1 MTTNTAALADQYATI
16 KAQAEVLEAQLKAL
30 RNEILATGQELV
42 VGEKAIVKVCLS
54 ERSTLDTKAAKEF
67 LTLEQ
72 VAICTKTSLV
82 ESLRILPKL

>member
-16 KAQAEVLEAQLKAL
+16 KAQAEALEAKLKAL

>member
-1 MTTNTAALADQYATI
+1 MTKTATLADQYATI
-16 KAQAEVLEAQLKAL
+16 KAQAEALEAQLKAL
-30 RNEILATGQELV
+30 RNEILATGQEMV

-67 LTLEQ
+67 LTIEQ

>member
-1 MTTNTAALADQYATI
+1 MTNTAALADQYATI
-16 KAQAEVLEAQLKAL
+16 KAQAEALEAQLKAL
-30 RNEILATGQELV
+30 RNEILATGQEMV

-67 LTLEQ
+67 LTIEQ

>member
-16 KAQAEVLEAQLKAL
+16 KAQAEALEAQLKAL

-42 VGEKAIVKVCLS
+42 IGEKAIVKVCLS

-67 LTLEQ
+67 LTVEQ